1 MDIKVIYS
9 VNPGKF
15 QEVAKNRTYEQFIAY
30 LQDQPN
36 FTIINLMSEAE
47 KKALYT
53 AAKLRI

>member
-1 MDIKVIYS
+1 MDVKVLYS

-30 LQDQPN
+30 LQEQPN
-36 FTIINLMSEAE
+36 FTIINLMGEAE

-53 AAKLRI
+53 VAKLRI

>member
-1 MDIKVIYS
+1 MDVKMLYS

-15 QEVAKNRTYEQFIAY
+15 QEAAKNRTYEQFVEY

-36 FTIINLMSEAE
+36 FTVINLMSEAE